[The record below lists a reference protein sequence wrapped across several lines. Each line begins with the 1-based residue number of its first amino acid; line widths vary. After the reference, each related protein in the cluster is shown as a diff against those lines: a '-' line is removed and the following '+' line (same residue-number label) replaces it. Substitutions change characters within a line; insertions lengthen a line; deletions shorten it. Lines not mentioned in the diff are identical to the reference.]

1 MLWVMC
7 VFRGLLRSGRG
18 PDGRGRCGGRQ
29 RGARGASPYSG
40 NGIPPGSGIPP
51 WGFHATQS
59 FHDGRSGFA
68 HGWGNIDL
76 ERNTISGKICQQISG
91 GGQPGGMIS
100 VRLGPRISN
109 HSHTA
114 FMWGYEG
121 NVVKAPVKVISSTD
135 PLCKVGTLGRVTMYA
150 SYNGVKSDSIQFFM
164 SAGCL
169 DGGVAFYHGSASQ
182 VNAQVPPL

>member
-1 MLWVMC
+1 MLCAVC
-7 VFRGLLRSGRG
+7 LCAAGCLAVAAG
-18 PDGRGRCGGRQ
+18 PTADIGAAEGNGGPWCT
-29 RGARGASPYSG
+29 AYSG

-51 WGFHATQS
+51 WGFHAAQS
-59 FHDGRSGFA
+59 FRHGGSGSA
-68 HGWGNIDL
+68 HGWGEINL
-76 ERNTISGKICQQISG
+76 NTNRISGKICQTLFG
-91 GGQPGGMIS
+91 GGVSGRMIA
-100 VRLGPRISN
+100 VRLGPRISY

-135 PLCKVGTLGRVTMYA
+135 SKCKVGVVGRVTMYA

-164 SAGCL
+164 NAGCR
-169 DGGVAFYHGSASQ
+169 DGSRLYHGSASQ

>member
-1 MLWVMC
+1 MLWAMC
-7 VFRGLLRSGRG
+7 VFAAGCSAVAAGLTAEVGAAEGNGG
-18 PDGRGRCGGRQ
+18 PWCV
-29 RGARGASPYSG
+29 PYSG

-59 FHDGRSGFA
+59 FGHGRSGFA
-68 HGWGNIDL
+68 HGWGNINL

-100 VRLGPRISN
+100 VRLGPRITY

-164 SAGCL
+164 NADCR
-169 DGGVAFYHGSASQ
+169 DGSRLYHGSASQ